1 MKIYSGLLM
10 QRSRKKFKV
19 EGMEMNRK
27 KICFVTT
34 KSITITSYILGQ
46 LHYLTKHCYDVI
58 VISDNDADVK
68 RVLGKKINYL
78 PVKMKREIDF
88 THTPKCIFTLY
99 RVFRK
104 DKYRIVQYSTPN
116 AAFSTSIAAWLAR
129 VPVRL
134 YCQWGIRYVGFTV
147 FKRRIFKL
155 LEKLICTLSTNIQP
169 DSKGNLLFSHKE
181 GLYSNKKS
189 SVIWNGSANGVD
201 LVKFDIAKKP
211 EWRKIIRSKYKLSL
225 YDLVL
230 GFVGRLDK
238 DKGIDEL
245 LEAFKITSNIYPNIK
260 LLIIGPGDKND
271 GLNQKLL
278 EWSRS
283 SKSIIYTGFTNKVEK
298 YISTLDVLVQPSY
311 REGFGSVVIE
321 AEAMGVP
328 VIVTDIPGPTD
339 AMKIDVTG
347 LVVPK
352 ATVLPLV
359 NAIEYMNL
367 NPENR
372 KEMSKNSIEFAQKN
386 FDQAKLLNF
395 ILEDKNR
402 LYKEKIN
409 A

>member
-1 MKIYSGLLM
+1 
-10 QRSRKKFKV
+10 
-19 EGMEMNRK
+19 MNRK

-34 KSITITSYILGQ
+34 KSITIKSFLLGQ
-46 LHYLTKHCYDVI
+46 LHYLTKHGYDVT
-58 VISDNDADVK
+58 VICDNDAELNS
-68 RVLGKKINYL
+68 VLGKKINYF
-78 PVKMKREIDF
+78 PVKMKRGIDF
-88 THTPKCIFTLY
+88 IHTPKCIFTLY
-99 RVFRK
+99 RVIRK
-104 DKYRIVQYSTPN
+104 NKYSIVQYSTPN

-129 VPVRL
+129 VPIRL
-134 YCQWGIRYVGFTV
+134 YCQWGIRYVGFTGV
-147 FKRRIFKL
+147 KRRKFKS
-155 LEKLICTLSTNIQP
+155 LEKLVYTLSTHIQP

-211 EWRKIIRSKYKLSL
+211 EWRKIIRSKYKLSPD
-225 YDLVL
+225 DLVL

-245 LEAFKITSNIYPNIK
+245 LEAFKITSNIYSNIK

-271 GLNQKLL
+271 GLNQNLL
-278 EWSRS
+278 KWSKS

-298 YISTLDVLVQPSY
+298 YISALDVLVQPSY

-339 AMKIDVTG
+339 AMKIGVTG

-352 ATVLPLV
+352 ATVQPLV

-367 NPENR
+367 NPEIR
-372 KEMSKNSIEFAQKN
+372 KEMRKNSIECAQRNFAQAN
-386 FDQAKLLNF
+386 LLNLM
-395 ILEDKNR
+395 LEDKNR
-402 LYKEKIN
+402 IYKEKIN